1 MRALGIDFGTS
12 NTVAMLAGPGAQRRP
27 LLLEGASTMPSAVY
41 LDPRGGLLV
50 GRDAQR
56 QARTDPS
63 RFEPTPKRRVDDGTV
78 LLGGVGL
85 PVAQVFA
92 AVLGRVAAEAARQLG
107 GAPAEVRLTHPA
119 RWGGRRR
126 GLLVEAAAR
135 AGLRD
140 PRLVAEP
147 VAAASYFTAILG
159 ATMPVGRSLAIY
171 DLGGGT
177 FDATV
182 VVRTPAGFDV
192 LAEDGLPDV
201 GGVDFD
207 HAIVEHLGRAHA
219 GADPEAWARLV
230 TPVDGTRRA
239 RQLLYDEVRAA
250 KEMLSRTDAVDVAV
264 PLLEIDAHLT
274 QTRFEDLIRGQ
285 VRRTVRCLART
296 IAGAG
301 LAAPEL
307 AGIFLV
313 GGSSRIPLVAQLI
326 HDELLVAATVLE
338 QPELV
343 VAEGVLCL
351 ESPGPPGPVA
361 VRPGAVAPGAG
372 PAWPGRGPVSPAPM
386 PGAPGGV
393 PGSAPQAVTPVPGS
407 VAAMASVP
415 VPGPGARGGPAAPD
429 QIRLAMILVL
439 ILVVALSAV
448 LVALIVA

>member
-12 NTVAMLAGPGAQRRP
+12 NTVAMLAGPDAQRRP
-27 LLLEGASTMPSAVY
+27 LLLDGASAMPSAVY
-41 LDPRGGLLV
+41 LDPRVGLLV

-63 RFEPTPKRRVDDGTV
+63 RFEPSPKRRVDDGTV

-107 GAPAEVRLTHPA
+107 GVPAEVRLTHPA

-207 HAIVEHLGRAHA
+207 HAIVEHLGRTYA
-219 GADPEAWARLV
+219 GADPGAWGRLV
-230 TPVDGTRRA
+230 NPVDGVRRRA

-250 KEMLSRTDAVDVAV
+250 KEMLSRTDAVEVAV

-274 QTRFEDLIRGQ
+274 RDRFEDLIRGQ

-307 AGIFLV
+307 TGIFLV
-313 GGSSRIPLVAQLI
+313 GGSSRIPLVARLI

-338 QPELV
+338 QPEMV

-351 ESPGPPGPVA
+351 GSPGPPVPSGPVA
-361 VRPGAVAPGAG
+361 PVRPVAG
-372 PAWPGRGPVSPAPM
+372 PI
-386 PGAPGGV
+386 
-393 PGSAPQAVTPVPGS
+393 
-407 VAAMASVP
+407 AALAP
-415 VPGPGARGGPAAPD
+415 VPGPGSGPVAPGGPAAPD
-429 QIRLAMILVL
+429 RIRLAMILVL
-439 ILVVALSAV
+439 ILVVVLSAV
-448 LVALIVA
+448 LVALIVV